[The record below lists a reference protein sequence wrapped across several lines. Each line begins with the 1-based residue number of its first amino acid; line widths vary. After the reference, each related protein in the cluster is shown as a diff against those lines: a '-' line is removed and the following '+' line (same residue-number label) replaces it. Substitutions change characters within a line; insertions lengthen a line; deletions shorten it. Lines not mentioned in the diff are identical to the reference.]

1 MNAKKFSEAMSELD
15 SKYIEEALNYKKKAQ
30 KPVWIK
36 WGAMAACLCLIAAAA
51 ITIPFMLSPGESD
64 GGAGGTMAGGSPDI
78 LQEAPTLFAGQEVV
92 DAIALDIPDQDI
104 GSWTE
109 VANTALDLGYVIPV
123 YSTANVTKDSHT
135 ILETLVFD
143 DQYIIPVMAK
153 DECIGTVTVVQ
164 EENKWI
170 ICAYEHGFDLKT
182 EVDNHKDTATC
193 FVDVIQLHGRGFLMS
208 ADTEEFTAIPGF
220 GISENMSGE
229 ELLNQILNHREAIYD
244 GEG

>member
-51 ITIPFMLSPGESD
+51 ITIPFMLSPWESD
-64 GGAGGTMAGGSPDI
+64 GGAGGTMAGGSQVI
-78 LQEAPTLFAGQEVV
+78 LQEVPNLFAGQKVV
-92 DAIALDIPDQDI
+92 DAIAQDI
-104 GSWTE
+104 TNQDIESWAE
-109 VANTALDLGYVIPV
+109 VANAAFDLDYVIPV
-123 YSTANVTKDSHT
+123 YSTANVTQDSHT

-153 DECIGTVTVVQ
+153 YECIGTATVAQ

-182 EVDNHKDTATC
+182 EVDKNKDTATC
-193 FVDVIQLHGRGFLMS
+193 FVDVIQLHGRGFLTS
-208 ADTEEFTAIPGF
+208 TDTEEFTAIPGF